1 MPRRRR
7 EAGSSPMARMPP
19 SPSLSRCRIRLPQG
33 EEYTPVMLGEKE
45 DEALLGT
52 VTLEEFGLVLNPLT
66 RKLQPMRMMLA

>member
-1 MPRRRR
+1 
-7 EAGSSPMARMPP
+7 
-19 SPSLSRCRIRLPQG
+19 
-33 EEYTPVMLGEKE
+33 MLGEKE